1 MNDTPAIDPSDAA
14 ANHHEAVR
22 LHRLGQIDAAVPYY
36 KAVLA
41 LMPHEPD
48 SLHNLGL
55 IAQSRGD
62 LADAMRLWSFCI
74 AHNPGRANTHNAMGG
89 LLTRVGRLDQALAAH
104 EKALAIAPDN
114 IDGLISRGNLLVRLR
129 RNDEALVAYD
139 RIIEIRPDL
148 PAPHANRA
156 GLLADLKRSRE
167 AIESCRN
174 VLRLEPTSAV
184 AESLKYREQLKI
196 CDWSDHAA
204 TMAAF
209 EQRIVSF
216 SDHPIAV
223 LSRCDDPMAQKL
235 CSETYVRKRF
245 PAPVQPL
252 WTGEI
257 YRHDKIRIAYVSSD
271 FRDHPVA
278 HLISGLFEQHDRDRF
293 DITAYALSPSI
304 GDVHRLRIEAAFP
317 EFHDVSGA
325 SDLEVAQRIRAAETD
340 ILIDL
345 NGLTRH
351 LRPAIFAARPAPIQ
365 ISYLGYPGT
374 IGHGLVD
381 YILADAVVVPHGRE
395 EAFCEHVIRL
405 PHSYQ
410 VNDDSKVM
418 AEETL
423 SRREAGL
430 PETGFV
436 FTSFNAHNKITP
448 PVFDIWMRL
457 LLAVP
462 GSVLWLI
469 GGLEDAVLNLRAE
482 AEVRGVSSDRLVFA
496 SRVDLPHHLARH
508 RLADLFLD
516 TLPYTAHTTASDALW
531 AGLPLVTCI
540 GEGFAA
546 RVAASLLTAVELPE
560 LITESLEAYEALA
573 LALARDPER
582 LKALRA
588 RLIAQVPT
596 TPLFNTH
603 LSRRHIEAAY
613 IAAWEL
619 YQRGEPPKAF
629 DVGP

>member
-14 ANHHEAVR
+14 ANHGEAVR
-22 LHRLGQIDAAVPYY
+22 LHRLGQINAAVPYY

-55 IAQSRGD
+55 IAQARGD
-62 LADAMRLWSFCI
+62 LSSAMRLWSFCI

-89 LLTRVGRLDQALAAH
+89 LLARVGRLDQALAAH
-104 EKALAIAPDN
+104 DQALAIAPDD
-114 IDGLISRGNLLVRLR
+114 IDGLISRGNLLVRLG

-139 RIIEIRPDL
+139 RIIEIRPEL

-156 GLLADLKRSRE
+156 GLLAVLKRPRE

-184 AESLKYREQLKI
+184 AESLKYREQIKI
-196 CDWSDHAA
+196 CDWSDHAE

-209 EQRIVSF
+209 EQRILTF
-216 SDHPIAV
+216 SDDPHAV
-223 LSRCDDPMAQKL
+223 LARCDDPLAQRL
-235 CSETYVRKRF
+235 CSETYLGKRF
-245 PAPVQPL
+245 PVPVQPL

-278 HLISGLFEQHDRDRF
+278 HLVAGLFERHDRDRF

-325 SDLEVAQRIRAAETD
+325 SDLEIAQRIRAAETD

-345 NGLTRH
+345 NGLTGH
-351 LRPAIFAARPAPIQ
+351 LRPSIFAARPAPIQ
-365 ISYLGYPGT
+365 INYLGYPGT
-374 IGHGLVD
+374 VGHGLVD
-381 YILADAVVVPHGRE
+381 YILADPIVAPRGRE
-395 EAFCEHVIRL
+395 EAYCEQIIRL
-405 PHSYQ
+405 PHAYQ
-410 VNDDSKVM
+410 INDDRKVIA
-418 AEETL
+418 AETV
-423 SRREAGL
+423 SRHQEGL

-436 FTSFNAHNKITP
+436 FASFNAHYKISP
-448 PVFDIWMRL
+448 PVFDVWMRL
-457 LLAVP
+457 LQAVP

-469 GGLEDAVLNLRAE
+469 GGREDAVLNLRAE
-482 AEVRGVSSDRLVFA
+482 AEARGVPSDRLVFS
-496 SRVDLPHHLARH
+496 SRVDLQDHLARH

-531 AGLPLVTCI
+531 AGLPLVTRI

-546 RVAASLLTAVELPE
+546 RVAASLLTAVGLPE
-560 LITESLEAYEALA
+560 LITDSLEAYEALA
-573 LALARDPER
+573 LALARDPDR
-582 LKALRA
+582 LQALRQ
-588 RLIAQVPT
+588 RLIDQVPT
-596 TPLFNTH
+596 TPLFNTD

-613 IAAWEL
+613 VGAWEI
-619 YQRGEPPKAF
+619 YQRGEQPKAF
-629 DVGP
+629 DVAP